1 MTRLHVATNGTNF
14 VAFVD
19 EQNKAYIMD
28 ESTFGYQLT
37 VEAAKAEDYSGIENC
52 ETAEDIVYAIG
63 TPNAESNV
71 IDWNEDDYIDCVIT
85 EF

>member
-1 MTRLHVATNGTNF
+1 MKRFYVKTNGTNF

-28 ESTFGYQLT
+28 ECVFGYQLT
-37 VEAAKAEDYSGIENC
+37 LEVAKTADYSGIENS
-52 ETAEDIVYAIG
+52 ETAEDIAYAIG
-63 TPNAESNV
+63 TSVEDNV
-71 IDWNEDDYIDCVIT
+71 IEWNEDDYSDCVIT